1 MTRLRFPDP
10 QDASRASLLE
20 TFAEAEASLRLEGM
34 QPGSIFYKLKGQIL
48 AGEIGFDEAVA
59 IVMANYPSNP
69 PDADDWEDLQQYDPP
84 SFYEFMESLDP
95 MLRELAG
102 TEMEAYRGRLAELQT
117 VENFV
122 ALSRLHQERRAA
134 RQLAQMGG
142 TEPDFPDIPRR
153 RFPPMFRDDE
163 LVRQA
168 QELTGITDI
177 EALVRAALMALIK
190 THRPQEPE

>member
-1 MTRLRFPDP
+1 
-10 QDASRASLLE
+10 
-20 TFAEAEASLRLEGM
+20 
-34 QPGSIFYKLKGQIL
+34 
-48 AGEIGFDEAVA
+48 
-59 IVMANYPSNP
+59 
-69 PDADDWEDLQQYDPP
+69 
-84 SFYEFMESLDP
+84 MESLDP

-153 RFPPMFRDDE
+153 R
-163 LVRQA
+163 
-168 QELTGITDI
+168 
-177 EALVRAALMALIK
+177 
-190 THRPQEPE
+190 